1 EDQCVAQQT
10 PEVKRVEEPLEVFK
24 ACPVAPPDALGRD
37 EVLEGDLRSVHRDVV
52 EDQEEDQCRCGQQ
65 VQLPV
70 AAQAAAQTAP
80 TGRTDRRRP
89 ARGLFRKGSRH
100 LKPGPCGHALLPW
113 VRRNAALRNNGG
125 SATVGG
131 SRATPASVIGMPI
144 SGRDIPANGRIWR
157 IPWAMHTV

>member
-1 EDQCVAQQT
+1 MSVYYGSDFSIVFIFYLMIRRPLT
-10 PEVKRVEEPLEVFK
+10 STLFPYTTLFRSEPLEVFK

-80 TGRTDRRRP
+80 TGRTDRSRP
-89 ARGLFRKGSRH
+89 DRGLFRKGSRH
-100 LKPGPCGHALLPW
+100 LKPGPCGHALLP
-113 VRRNAALRNNGG
+113 
-125 SATVGG
+125 
-131 SRATPASVIGMPI
+131 
-144 SGRDIPANGRIWR
+144 
-157 IPWAMHTV
+157 